1 MKNVKLT
8 VEYLGTNYYGWQ
20 IQKGLPTVQG
30 ILKEKIERILNHKI
44 NLIGASR
51 TDAGVHAFGQVAN
64 FKTEK
69 ELDLKVFVRGVN
81 SLLPPDIKIVE
92 AEFVDE
98 NFHARYSA
106 KGKTYLYRIY
116 TREIPSPFEYKRA
129 WLFCRKLN
137 VEKMIE
143 ASKHLIGVH
152 DFTSFSKGIPDSP
165 VREVKK
171 IEFEQKED
179 LIEIVFEGKSFLRH
193 MVRIMVAVLVEV
205 GKGNLKPD
213 DVLEIREA
221 RDRKKAP
228 FLAPPDGLYLVKVHY

>member
-1 MKNVKLT
+1 
-8 VEYLGTNYYGWQ
+8 
-20 IQKGLPTVQG
+20 
-30 ILKEKIERILNHKI
+30 
-44 NLIGASR
+44 
-51 TDAGVHAFGQVAN
+51 
-64 FKTEK
+64 
-69 ELDLKVFVRGVN
+69 
-81 SLLPPDIKIVE
+81 
-92 AEFVDE
+92 
-98 NFHARYSA
+98 
-106 KGKTYLYRIY
+106 
-116 TREIPSPFEYKRA
+116 
-129 WLFCRKLN
+129 
-137 VEKMIE
+137 MIE

-205 GKGNLKPD
+205 GKGNLEPE

>member
-44 NLIGASR
+44 NLVGASK

-98 NFHARYSA
+98 NFLFYPRRSKFLTQHNYKEMDKKMKLLEWLHAN
-106 KGKTYLYRIY
+106 KI
-116 TREIPSPFEYKRA
+116 
-129 WLFCRKLN
+129 N
-137 VEKMIE
+137 
-143 ASKHLIGVH
+143 
-152 DFTSFSKGIPDSP
+152 SFSEVYPILQ
-165 VREVKK
+165 REEMPK
-171 IEFEQKED
+171 
-179 LIEIVFEGKSFLRH
+179 
-193 MVRIMVAVLVEV
+193 
-205 GKGNLKPD
+205 
-213 DVLEIREA
+213 
-221 RDRKKAP
+221 
-228 FLAPPDGLYLVKVHY
+228 